1 MALQQAQVGP
11 ISSTAAGVNTALRS
25 GQLGDLVVSEL
36 HGRYYE
42 QTYRKNVFHSFH
54 QGVALPLVGTAMT
67 GAILWNGS
75 STVNLVLLKVSLQ
88 VTVTSATMTG
98 VALARLSGQV
108 SAPTTT
114 TAATATGNNF
124 INGSASAGTAYNIGT
139 VVGTPTLM
147 FPILHNTA
155 AIATTGIDSVVMDFE
170 GSIVVPPQSL
180 ICLAALGAASAAA
193 AATIGLMWEE
203 VPV

>member
-1 MALQQAQVGP
+1 MLSQGQTGP
-11 ISSTAAGVNTALRS
+11 IASTGNGVQVALRA
-25 GQLGDLVVSEL
+25 GQLGDQIVSEL

-98 VALARLSGQV
+98 VAIARLSGQV
-108 SAPTTT
+108 SAPTTV
-114 TAATATGNNF
+114 TAATASGNNF
-124 INGSASAGTAYNIGT
+124 INGSAPAGTAYNIGT
-139 VVGTPTLM
+139 VAGTPTLM

-155 AIATTGIDSVVMDFE
+155 AIGTTGVDSVVMDFE